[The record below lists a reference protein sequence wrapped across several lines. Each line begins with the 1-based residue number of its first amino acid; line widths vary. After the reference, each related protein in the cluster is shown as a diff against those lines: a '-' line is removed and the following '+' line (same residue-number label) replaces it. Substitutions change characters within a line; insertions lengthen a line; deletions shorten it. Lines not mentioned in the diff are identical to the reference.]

1 GLALFI
7 NYGNISLTQD
17 YAKHTIRGGND
28 ITIGPDGK
36 EVLNNTSGLDKD
48 YITNWSYGVGE
59 SFTLVSPYVKGSASA
74 GIIGS
79 QFEEMVENSDR
90 SRSEINQIF
99 NAQIPMYWGEQPIV
113 SGPTYV
119 GVVMVFLMVL
129 GLVYVKDRRKWVLFA
144 VAVLALMLSWG
155 KNFMGLTDFFIDN
168 VPGYNKFRTVTI
180 IMVLIELIVPLIGI
194 WFLDAM
200 LKDK

>member
-1 GLALFI
+1 
-7 NYGNISLTQD
+7 
-17 YAKHTIRGGND
+17 
-28 ITIGPDGK
+28 
-36 EVLNNTSGLDKD
+36 
-48 YITNWSYGVGE
+48 
-59 SFTLVSPYVKGSASA
+59 
-74 GIIGS
+74 
-79 QFEEMVENSDR
+79 
-90 SRSEINQIF
+90 
-99 NAQIPMYWGEQPIV
+99 PIV

-119 GVVMVFLMVL
+119 GVVMIFLMVL

-194 WFLDAM
+194 LFLDALLKNKEEIKINKKPFLIASALFFVVLFSVKLIGLGDGYASTGEKNRSQEIPELIM
-200 LKDK
+200 KQLKDMSPEQLAQNNIDLNNSEQIQSIIDNQIDSYEEELDVYRGARQDI